1 MKNVLSLIGDTP
13 LIELKKFSNPNARL
27 FAKLEMFNPTHS
39 IKDRIVSHI
48 IHAAEHAGILKPG
61 MTIIEATSGN
71 TGAALAMIAS
81 MKVYSV
87 ILTTPGKTS
96 PEKIAVMRSYG
107 ADVRVCP
114 AAAKE
119 GDPENYITLAKA
131 IHQQTPNSFMLNQY
145 NNPANIAAHY
155 ASTGP
160 EIWEQMEGKVDY
172 LIACGSSGG
181 TITGVG
187 RYLKER
193 NPALKVIM
201 PDPIGSIYYSYFK
214 TKKMNPDHIKPYKT
228 EGVGK
233 DFICDCMDFSIL
245 DDVIQFTDEDAFSSV
260 KKLALEEGILAGG
273 SSGAALFAANQ
284 LASQLTEPAHI
295 VVIFPDSGLKYVST
309 IFTA

>member
-1 MKNVLSLIGDTP
+1 
-13 LIELKKFSNPNARL
+13 
-27 FAKLEMFNPTHS
+27 
-39 IKDRIVSHI
+39 
-48 IHAAEHAGILKPG
+48 